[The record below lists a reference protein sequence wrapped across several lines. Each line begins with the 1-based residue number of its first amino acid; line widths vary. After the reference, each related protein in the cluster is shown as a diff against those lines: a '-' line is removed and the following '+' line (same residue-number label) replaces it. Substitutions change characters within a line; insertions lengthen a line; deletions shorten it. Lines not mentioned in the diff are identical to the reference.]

1 MLRRERLCDDDE
13 EITRG
18 GEERVDME
26 IWWCWLLRAAVP
38 LNVHI
43 SLSLSSHTLFV
54 QIIIASYLS
63 LSPFIVYSLSPPPP
77 LSRVLSLSL
86 SSVCVCVCL
95 SIYLDGWRARA
106 HWHVFLC
113 THTHSVRIHNV
124 LACLAPCCCCLFQ
137 PHARALSIKSS
148 THNTPMHSSSST
160 TTTTQQYIHI
170 IIPASSRATVPAE
183 FKHINKRR
191 KRNQQG
197 FP

>member
-1 MLRRERLCDDDE
+1 MEMLRRERLCDDDE

-54 QIIIASYLS
+54 QIIIASCLS
-63 LSPFIVYSLSPPPP
+63 LSPFIVYPLSPPPSLP
-77 LSRVLSLSL
+77 CPLSLSQ
-86 SSVCVCVCL
+86 CVCAYL
-95 SIYLDGWRARA
+95 SIWMDGRA

-148 THNTPMHSSSST
+148 THNTPMHSSSSSS
-160 TTTTQQYIHI
+160 TTTTQQYTYNH
-170 IIPASSRATVPAE
+170 PGLKSSDST
-183 FKHINKRR
+183 RR
-191 KRNQQG
+191 I
-197 FP
+197 

>member
-43 SLSLSSHTLFV
+43 SLSLSRRTPSLFKSSSHRV
-54 QIIIASYLS
+54 S
-63 LSPFIVYSLSPPPP
+63 LSPFIVYPLSPPPSLP
-77 LSRVLSLSL
+77 CPLSLSL
-86 SSVCVCVCL
+86 SLSVCVCL
-95 SIYLDGWRARA
+95 SIYLDGWARTLA
-106 HWHVFLC
+106 CILC

-148 THNTPMHSSSST
+148 THNTPMHSSSSSSST
-160 TTTTQQYIHI
+160 TTTTQQY
-170 IIPASSRATVPAE
+170 T
-183 FKHINKRR
+183 
-191 KRNQQG
+191 
-197 FP
+197 

>member
-1 MLRRERLCDDDE
+1 MMMKRS
-13 EITRG
+13 RG

-86 SSVCVCVCL
+86 FGVCVCL

-106 HWHVFLC
+106 LACIFVY
-113 THTHSVRIHNV
+113 THTFCAYPQCAR
-124 LACLAPCCCCLFQ
+124 LFGPCCCLFQ
-137 PHARALSIKSS
+137 PHARALNYYYYVTIIERAHITHQCTVVVVVLVLLLHNNIHNHPGLKSS
-148 THNTPMHSSSST
+148 DST
-160 TTTTQQYIHI
+160 
-170 IIPASSRATVPAE
+170 
-183 FKHINKRR
+183 RR
-191 KRNQQG
+191 I
-197 FP
+197 